1 MVFSQAG
8 FEVTHGVSLADA
20 PRVPQGFD
28 FHYDGGLGPFQFL
41 CNGGRRHFSQ
51 EPLKNDQLVGSPR
64 TLVCM
69 HIRPSRCA
77 CRFMYH
83 RGKPVTRANARMTR
97 PRWRRP
103 PSECSLTYASCLGT
117 HSYLPLR
124 CSRRSARHLRQYF
137 AVMDGRPFKP
147 SSIMEPHLIHL
158 METTLRCWT
167 YSQVHFRAAW

>member
-1 MVFSQAG
+1 MRFHEVQHVFFMESVNVVAVSIVTFCSLHAIAKPTVRNPSLNLVMVLSEAG

-69 HIRPSRCA
+69 HGQAEPLR
-77 CRFMYH
+77 
-83 RGKPVTRANARMTR
+83 
-97 PRWRRP
+97 
-103 PSECSLTYASCLGT
+103 
-117 HSYLPLR
+117 LPLYVPPGKTR
-124 CSRRSARHLRQYF
+124 DTR
-137 AVMDGRPFKP
+137 
-147 SSIMEPHLIHL
+147 
-158 METTLRCWT
+158 
-167 YSQVHFRAAW
+167 